1 MREKQLRLIVTF
13 YTTADA
19 MAMEKH
25 CKDQAV
31 PGRLIPVPR
40 AVTSDCGIAW
50 CCDVAQRAQIEALA
64 ESVRIEAAGYYE
76 MMV

>member
-1 MREKQLRLIVTF
+1 MRRKELRLLVTF

-19 MAMEKH
+19 MAMEQR
-25 CKDQAV
+25 CKTDGL

-50 CCDVAQRAQIEALA
+50 SCGPELRQTIESAL
-64 ESVRIEAAGYYE
+64 ERWKIEDAGIYE
-76 MMV
+76 MVI